1 MIESVNFQFVANFL
15 KKCNKNDPH
24 LDNCLREAIELLRT
38 NKDKNLAN
46 GIPELLIPPCEP
58 LSIPEI
64 RIKQNAGAIR
74 MECIYSDVVI
84 SGLSNF
90 TIRKV
95 HVNKLSDSF
104 RIDFWF
110 PILKMSSKYH
120 INGKVLLMPLLG
132 KGDSSANFSKIE
144 FYFFFNSFKTYS

>member
-1 MIESVNFQFVANFL
+1 M
-15 KKCNKNDPH
+15 
-24 LDNCLREAIELLRT
+24 REAIELLRS
-38 NKDKNLAN
+38 NKEKNLTS

-95 HVNKLSDSF
+95 HVDKLSGSF

-110 PILKMSSKYH
+110 PMLKMSSKYH
-120 INGKVLLMPLLG
+120 INGKVLLMPLHG
-132 KGDSSANFSKIE
+132 SG
-144 FYFFFNSFKTYS
+144 NSFGDFCEC

>member
-1 MIESVNFQFVANFL
+1 MCEFPFIAHFL
-15 KKCNKNDPH
+15 KKCNKNDPN
-24 LDNCLREAIELLRT
+24 LDNCLREAIELLRS
-38 NKDKNLAN
+38 NKEKNLTN

-64 RIKQNAGAIR
+64 RIKQHAGAIR

-95 HVNKLSDSF
+95 HMDKLSGSF

-110 PILKMSSKYH
+110 PILKMSSKYL
-120 INGKVLLMPLLG
+120 INGKVLLMPLHG
-132 KGDSSANFSKIE
+132 HGNSSANFSK
-144 FYFFFNSFKTYS
+144 F